1 MFSSFPIVGARPV
14 KLHKAGNNFAT
25 IFDDGYYPRAACEVR
40 PRVRTHKFAIE
51 IGGTSHTGLRKM
63 DRSQAVRGLPA
74 PRR

>member
-1 MFSSFPIVGARPV
+1 MGTFEVSADRGGISNEHSGVS
-14 KLHKAGNNFAT
+14 KLFEQDEHSRSLLREAG
-25 IFDDGYYPRAACEVR
+25 VQ
-40 PRVRTHKFAIE
+40 THKFAIE